1 MVGIISVQ
9 GDVREHED
17 MLSLIGVSHKRV
29 KSAEHLDG
37 VKALV
42 IPGGESTAQGK
53 LMQRSGLLDALRER
67 LRRDPLPVL
76 GTCAGAI
83 LLAKQVEGA
92 PIERLGV
99 MDITMVRNA
108 FGRQRESF
116 EAEIKITDVAD
127 SFCGVFIR
135 APLITHWEDGVEVL
149 SPFQGGAV
157 LARQGPFWACCFH
170 PELAADHR
178 LHQTFLQH
186 AGLL

>member
-1 MVGIISVQ
+1 
-9 GDVREHED
+9 
-17 MLSLIGVSHKRV
+17 MLSLVGVSHKRV
-29 KSAEHLDG
+29 KTAQDLDG
-37 VKALV
+37 VEALV

-53 LMQRSGLLDALRER
+53 LMRRSGLLDALQER
-67 LRRDPLPVL
+67 FRRKPMPTL

-92 PIERLGV
+92 EIERLGV
-99 MDITMVRNA
+99 MDVTMLRNA

-135 APLITHWEDGVEVL
+135 APLIRRWGEGVEVL
-149 SPFQGGAV
+149 SPFNGGAV
-157 LARQGPFWACCFH
+157 LARQGPYWACCFH

-178 LHQTFLQH
+178 LHLAFLQH